1 MEQKR
6 EIRAEDREAVNALF
20 LLSQFIPL
28 PITAVKSEG
37 KENRGNKEQTTKQ
50 RQKKEGMSHT

>member
-37 KENRGNKEQTTKQ
+37 KENIEETRNR
-50 RQKKEGMSHT
+50 RQSKDKRKKG